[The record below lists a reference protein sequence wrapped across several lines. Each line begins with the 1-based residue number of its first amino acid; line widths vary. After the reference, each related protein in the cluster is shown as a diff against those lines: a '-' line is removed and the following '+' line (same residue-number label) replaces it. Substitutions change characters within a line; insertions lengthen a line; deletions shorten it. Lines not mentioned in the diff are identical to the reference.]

1 MEIRNMIKSVI
12 FDIDGTLL
20 DTEYAVLNSLRD
32 TIWELKNE
40 NIELSDL
47 TFALGIP
54 GEIALKQLGITDTQ
68 NGNIIWNAC
77 LANYSHTIRLFD
89 GIAETLKE
97 LKNQGYKLGVI
108 TSKSREEYETD
119 FSPFSLDG
127 YFDTIVCVGDSDRP
141 KPSPDPM
148 LKYLELSGTK
158 KEEAIYIGDTAYDM
172 QCASKA
178 GVAFGLASWGCHCLN
193 NIQADYYFNRP
204 TDILQVLSL
213 NRNKQEGMPWIKLA
227 VELQF
232 LAQGGLCYSK
242 DIFDIERFER
252 IREIS
257 AEMMTFVSGYSLD
270 HVKSVFCN
278 ETGFQTPKLDT
289 RAAVFQNEKI
299 LLVEEKNG
307 TWSLPGGWVDVYES
321 IKTNIIKEVKE
332 EAGLD
337 VIPVKLIAVQDRKLH
352 NQPEYAYGVTKAFV
366 LCKVLGGKFKANI
379 ETINSGYF
387 GLYELPLL
395 AEEKNNAEQIKMCFD
410 AYYNENWET
419 VFD

>member
-1 MEIRNMIKSVI
+1 MIKSVI

-32 TIWELKNE
+32 TIWELKDE
-40 NIELSDL
+40 NVELSDL

-68 NGNIIWNAC
+68 NGNIVWNAC
-77 LANYSHTIRLFD
+77 LTNYSHTIRLFD
-89 GIAETLKE
+89 GVTDTLKK
-97 LKNQGYKLGVI
+97 LKDRGYKLGVI
-108 TSKSREEYETD
+108 TSKNRKEYKTD
-119 FSPFSLDG
+119 FSPFGLDD
-127 YFDTIVCVGDSDRP
+127 YFDTVICAGDSDRP
-141 KPSPDPM
+141 KPFPDPM

-158 KEEAIYIGDTAYDM
+158 KDEAIYIGDTAYDM
-172 QCASKA
+172 QCASES
-178 GVAFGLASWGCHCLN
+178 GVTFGLALWGCHNLN
-193 NIQADYYFNRP
+193 NIRADYYFNRP
-204 TDILQVLSL
+204 ADILQVLAI
-213 NRNKQEGMPWIKLA
+213 NGNKQEGMPLIKLA
-227 VELQF
+227 IELQF
-232 LAQGGLCYSK
+232 LAQGGLCYSR
-242 DIFDIERFER
+242 DAFDLGRFER

-257 AEMMTFVSGYSLD
+257 AELMTFVSGYSLD

-289 RAAVFQNEKI
+289 RAAVFQNDKI

-321 IKTNIIKEVKE
+321 IKTNTIKEVEE
-332 EAGLD
+332 EAGLE
-337 VIPVKLIAVQDRKLH
+337 VIPTKLIAVQDRKLH

-366 LCKVLGGKFKANI
+366 LCVVLGGEFTPNI
-379 ETINSGYF
+379 ETVKSGYF
-387 GLYELPLL
+387 GLHELPVL

-410 AYYNENWET
+410 AYYDENWET